1 MACPSSLT
9 RAGIPCLGFF
19 GAASDSPS
27 ASDLESDTLED
38 LDGVGSIGAMTGMAV
53 VHSLTITPSFHTA
66 GTSATTGFITVIS
79 AMAVSITPADS
90 MGLRVFTAA
99 PPFMEVPAFPRSQ
112 ECTLAHS
119 AVLLTAEMSEA
130 FRPAEGQA
138 SEAASMEAGF
148 RAVVFMVVA
157 AGVIKNSRNGEE
169 YHVAQDFD
177 FCSI

>member
-1 MACPSSLT
+1 MGLGSL
-9 RAGIPCLGFF
+9 
-19 GAASDSPS
+19 
-27 ASDLESDTLED
+27 
-38 LDGVGSIGAMTGMAV
+38 GAMTGMAV
-53 VHSLTITPSFHTA
+53 VHSLTITPSSHIA
-66 GTSATTGFITVIS
+66 VTSVTRGFITVIS
-79 AMAVSITPADS
+79 CTVTSAMAASIMPADS

-99 PPFMEVPAFPRSQ
+99 PPFTEVPAFTRSQ